1 MVPVVQAGGSPGG
14 RARRSAIEILIDF
27 RKFKAGQTV
36 DLRNLSNKNNID
48 FANTDKIM
56 RFQVVADS
64 GPGLHHH
71 RHPHH
76 PGRRRQPSTPP
87 RAASPR

>member
-1 MVPVVQAGGSPGG
+1 MMPKVQAVPSWRQGTAE
-14 RARRSAIEILIDF
+14 RYEVLIDF
-27 RKFKAGQTV
+27 RKYKAGQTV
-36 DLRNLSNKNNID
+36 ELRNLSNKNNID

-64 GPGLHHH
+64 GS
-71 RHPHH
+71 
-76 PGRRRQPSTPP
+76 GRVHLPPSPPRWTTAAPSTPA